1 MKEVTLR
8 IPKHKM
14 KFFLELVE
22 ELGFEVVDEND
33 ISDDHKK
40 IVTERY
46 ETTSED
52 EFLTWKEARSWLR
65 YPKQK

>member
-8 IPKHKM
+8 IPKRKM

-33 ISDDHKK
+33 ISDDQKK
-40 IVTERY
+40 MVIQRY
-46 ETTSED
+46 ESMSEN
-52 EFLTWKEARSWLR
+52 EFLTWKEARSRLR
-65 YPKQK
+65 YPNKK